1 MEYSARFLVKRNIE
15 ARSARGNGDRRMEG
29 RVMKNSSDKSLSLL
43 EKQTLIVEAVA
54 GSAAGLSFTEIRQA
68 IDLPKATAHR
78 LLGMLCHVD
87 LLQVTADQRKL
98 YQSGSRLQRLLQLT
112 LSSDDVVPTARP
124 VLEKLV
130 KAFGETAFMTK
141 LHGDRVETIT
151 MVTPIKEWQGHVHP
165 GRVMPPH
172 AAASA
177 KAIFAFQPESMWRQ
191 ILQPPLPRFT
201 SKTLVAMEAIQRE
214 YARVRKSG
222 IAICL
227 EEIDPGQIGI
237 AAPVHLKELG
247 VIYSVCIAGPV
258 ERVTKHKA
266 DKIHGALKRAAN
278 EFAEALARRIENVRA
293 S

>member
-1 MEYSARFLVKRNIE
+1 MEYSARFFDKLNIE
-15 ARSARGNGDRRMEG
+15 ARFARGNGSRRRMEG
-29 RVMKNSSDKSLSLL
+29 NAMKNSSDKSLSLL

-54 GSAAGLSFTEIRQA
+54 GSAPGLSFTDIRQA

-78 LLGMLCHVD
+78 LFGMLCHVD

-98 YQSGSRLQRLLQLT
+98 YQSGSRLLRLLQLT

-177 KAIFAFQPESMWRQ
+177 KAIFAFQPEAMWRH
-191 ILQPPLPRFT
+191 ILRPPLPR
-201 SKTLVAMEAIQRE
+201 
-214 YARVRKSG
+214 
-222 IAICL
+222 
-227 EEIDPGQIGI
+227 
-237 AAPVHLKELG
+237 
-247 VIYSVCIAGPV
+247 
-258 ERVTKHKA
+258 
-266 DKIHGALKRAAN
+266 
-278 EFAEALARRIENVRA
+278 
-293 S
+293 